1 MITDPNT
8 KAARSLVEVEIVQHA
23 GENSGVRFEGEDLL
37 PSNGPHKVPRW
48 FAEELIG
55 GNRARKVAPPDDE
68 IENDDP
74 SAENAD
80 PKPRKKK

>member
-1 MITDPNT
+1 MITDPST
-8 KAARSLVEVEIVQHA
+8 REARSLVEVEIVQHA
-23 GENSGVRFEGEDLL
+23 GENSGVRFEGQDLL

-55 GNRARKVAPPDDE
+55 GNRARKVTPDDE

-74 SAENAD
+74 SPENAD